1 MDRCPPVVARRE
13 RTPQHQ
19 MDAGGPSEP
28 VREPACGGP
37 PSRTRPRAA
46 PSWFP
51 PREERGSSPDREGTR
66 ARRYERP
73 RTSGGRSDTKH
84 ERGIRE
90 PGSSPSS
97 ARSPVLIPG
106 SDSLPA
112 NIRALC
118 PVCVL
123 GSIHVQRR
131 LGGGIRPVPLPAW
144 APFGDRLVYHEDDA
158 PARESARGYPVL
170 AGDRLEPK
178 WIPDRHRGPATHI
191 MLALPHL
198 LGVARR
204 RHHYP
209 GYWFALPNRLH
220 VLTSPGSP
228 RTFGSGSASG
238 RPIGLGLCVS
248 TCSRIGALPESADGV
263 ILLLYYYGSTHGYS
277 CQATTPLPS
286 VSR

>member
-118 PVCVL
+118 PVWVLHSCTTSAWGADPSSSFAGL
-123 GSIHVQRR
+123 GSVR
-131 LGGGIRPVPLPAW
+131 G
-144 APFGDRLVYHEDDA
+144 RLVYHEDDA

-204 RHHYP
+204 RDHDP
-209 GYWFALPNRLH
+209 A
-220 VLTSPGSP
+220 TGS
-228 RTFGSGSASG
+228 
-238 RPIGLGLCVS
+238 L
-248 TCSRIGALPESADGV
+248 SRIV
-263 ILLLYYYGSTHGYS
+263 FMF
-277 CQATTPLPS
+277 
-286 VSR
+286 